1 MSAARQAFD
10 SALETWLGRQEVAE
24 ERLTSFAFRED
35 QPPVRIAPSTSHDAL
50 GRWILGVVADTDVAA
65 FLRALGDS
73 GRLTA
78 ELTAEGVLGMRPG
91 DRVALAARIG
101 VLAAG
106 GLVTRELESDR
117 ITVTDLGRAALAL
130 ADSAALPT
138 DALTS
143 LATAAGGR

>member
-1 MSAARQAFD
+1 MSAARPAFD
-10 SALETWLGRQEVAE
+10 SALEAWLARQATAE
-24 ERLTSFAFRED
+24 ERLTSFAFREG
-35 QPPVRIAPSTSHDAL
+35 QPPAIIPVPTSHDAL
-50 GRWILGVVADTDVAA
+50 RHWIVGVVADSGVAA

-78 ELTAEGVLGMRPG
+78 DLAAEGVLGMQPG

-117 ITVTDLGRAALAL
+117 ITVTDLGKAALAL
-130 ADSAALPT
+130 ADAVTGSA
-138 DALTS
+138 DAEIP
-143 LATAAGGR
+143 LATAAGAR

>member
-10 SALETWLGRQEVAE
+10 SALAAWLARQEAAE
-24 ERLTSFAFRED
+24 ERLTSFAFREG
-35 QPPVRIAPSTSHDAL
+35 QPPVSIAPSTSHEAL
-50 GRWILGVVADTDVAA
+50 RRWVLGVVAAPEVAA
-65 FLRALGDS
+65 LLRALGES

-78 ELTAEGVLGMRPG
+78 DLTAEGVLGMHPG

-130 ADSAALPT
+130 ADSAALQT
-138 DALTS
+138 DALTP
-143 LATAAGGR
+143 LATAAGGT